1 MWDLNT
7 DNLFL
12 LPVDSGTESSSPISP
27 ADLLIALHNID
38 LSKCDL
44 KTVIKGIPLQPGA
57 APPRLSWASFSPSLA
72 TNLCF
77 EEKHIYT
84 AEVLAVVMQM
94 LAEQTTLPTLLMRT
108 VIQTLSHYP
117 RLIGFVMNNILQ
129 KLILKQV
136 WNQKKVWEG
145 FIDRKSVV

>member
-1 MWDLNT
+1 MD
-7 DNLFL
+7 F
-12 LPVDSGTESSSPISP
+12 V
-27 ADLLIALHNID
+27 
-38 LSKCDL
+38 
-44 KTVIKGIPLQPGA
+44 
-57 APPRLSWASFSPSLA
+57 FFPSLA

-145 FIDRKSVV
+145 FIKCCQRTLPQSFPVLLQLPPAQLDSVFATC